1 MHFYDHDRELVE
13 ILAGFVA
20 DGLDLGERVVVVAT
34 GSHRAALDRT
44 LSDRGLDPAGLL
56 AGGRYVS
63 LDAAE
68 TLASLLV
75 DGVPD
80 PTRFGSAVGALI
92 SAMTADGSR
101 VRIFGEMVSLLWDH
115 DHVAA
120 AIELETLWN
129 EAMADSDFS
138 LLCAYPTGG
147 LDGARLGD
155 VRDVCALHTELL
167 PPSSYASDDPGGDD
181 VGGYYSQVFIPVP
194 QAVTAVRRF
203 MTGVLRLWHED
214 DLVPDATLVATE
226 LASNAISHA
235 DSPFRVSVDRAVGVV
250 CIAIQDSTTT
260 PARRRQA
267 AIDADSGRGMAIV
280 EALSRRWGCDDLIG
294 GKVVWAELVSSRR
307 PRG

>member
-13 ILAGFVA
+13 ILADFVA
-20 DGLDLGERVVVVAT
+20 DGLDLGERVVVVGT
-34 GSHRAALDRT
+34 GAHRAALDRT
-44 LSDRGLDPAGLL
+44 LSDRGLDPATLL
-56 AGGRYVS
+56 TDGRYVS

-68 TLASLLV
+68 TLNSLLV
-75 DGVPD
+75 DGTPD
-80 PTRFGSAVGALI
+80 PTRFGSAVRALI
-92 SAMTADGSR
+92 ATVTAGGSR

-115 DHVAA
+115 DHIAA

-167 PPSSYASDDPGGDD
+167 PPSSYASDDPRDD

-203 MTGVLRLWHED
+203 VTGVLRLWHED
-214 DLVPDATLVATE
+214 DLVADATLVATE

-235 DSPFRVSVDRAVGVV
+235 DSPFRISVDRAVGVV
-250 CIAIQDSTTT
+250 CIAIQDATTT

-267 AIDADSGRGMAIV
+267 AIDADGGRGMAIV